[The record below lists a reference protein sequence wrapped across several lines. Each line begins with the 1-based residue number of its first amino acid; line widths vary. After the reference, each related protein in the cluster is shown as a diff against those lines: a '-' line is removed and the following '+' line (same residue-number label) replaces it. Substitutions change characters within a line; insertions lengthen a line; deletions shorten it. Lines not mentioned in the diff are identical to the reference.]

1 MQNQW
6 VGDSADFGKYGLLRA
21 LCCPQPED
29 EYRGLKLGVVWYLNP
44 DDAPDPKK
52 EKAATAAKVA
62 KDERSYL
69 DATVE
74 ANLWLYRDCDRALYD
89 RLRKATAAPNSPNS
103 PDIETIQA
111 SSVLPRTTTF
121 YSPPV
126 PKDPDERTAW
136 AEDAVAQTQAAK
148 CGLVYLDPDTGMNQ
162 KPTTHDARLKNA
174 RLDELRPYL
183 CGGQSLVVYQNSKY
197 DGPMV
202 RQVRRKKDELGA
214 EFGLPTFAMVYGR
227 YRGGGWVVFFVIAAE
242 GHRERLFTRAEGMV
256 NGKGRWG
263 EHFLMVGQRGRH

>member
-29 EYRGLKLGVVWYLNP
+29 EYRALKLGVVWYLNP
-44 DDAPDPKK
+44 DDAPDPGKK
-52 EKAATAAKVA
+52 KSAKVA
-62 KDERSYL
+62 KAAKDERDYL

-89 RLRKATAAPNSPNS
+89 SLGKAIDHRYPGI
-103 PDIETIQA
+103 DTIQT
-111 SSVLPRTTTF
+111 SDIFPETTVF
-121 YSPPV
+121 YPPLV
-126 PKDPDERTAW
+126 PKDPDDRKAW
-136 AEDAVAQTQAAK
+136 AEDALAETQVAE

-183 CGGQSLVVYQNSKY
+183 CGGQSLVVYQNSKH

-202 RQVRRKKDELGA
+202 RQVRRKKDELEA

-227 YRGGGWVVFFVIAAE
+227 YRGGGWVTFFVIAAK
-242 GHRERLFTRAEGMV
+242 GHRERLFARAEGML
-256 NGKGRWG
+256 NGRWG
-263 EHFLMVGQRGRH
+263 EHFLMVAQRGR